1 MKPGAHLTSSESLD
15 HFRVALAEFIT
26 DASRAL
32 DTYTDD
38 VRRTKLWLE
47 NDRLPH
53 WERELRRRLRHRER
67 AEQELFQARLS
78 SAKRD
83 LSLQQ
88 MQLRHAADAVHQAE
102 EKIRAIKRW
111 QRDFD
116 PKIAPLLRPIERLR
130 DFVGRNLPQGLL
142 SLRQAATILEAYHA
156 GHGPCLARS
165 GEDSLPPAPN
175 PANAPSAPTS
185 AD

>member
-15 HFRVALAEFIT
+15 HFRAALAEFIT

-32 DTYTDD
+32 DSYTDD

-88 MQLRHAADAVHQAE
+88 MQLRHAAEAVRQAE

-142 SLRQAATILEAYHA
+142 SLRQAADSLEAYHA
-156 GHGPCLARS
+156 GQGPRLITN
-165 GEDSLPPAPN
+165 EDGPSPAPSK
-175 PANAPSAPTS
+175 PADAPAAATLPG
-185 AD
+185 